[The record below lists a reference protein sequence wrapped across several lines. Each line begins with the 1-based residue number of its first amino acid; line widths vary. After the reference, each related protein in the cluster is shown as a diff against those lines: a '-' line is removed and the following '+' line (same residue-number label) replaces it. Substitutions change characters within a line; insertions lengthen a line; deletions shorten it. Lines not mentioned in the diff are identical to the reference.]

1 MKKIRLTESQLID
14 LIKKSVNK
22 VKTINESQIINEV
35 VYINPEGVYRLAKA
49 LVKNMAGGTFGDVT
63 SDNLKKVYDNISQMR
78 DWVWQDDGS
87 CAVDKLLAYYKT
99 YNKGTDFLTNLND
112 ASESNDPEFDDLKAK
127 IPKLITQLQQSCA
140 AAKKKDVDDAATA
153 KTAKDTALSSC
164 ASKEPGYVDQ
174 GSNFGL
180 TFGKKGYIIA
190 PKNGVQFRSYL
201 GYNAVYW
208 EYAKFHKGKTED
220 VLLYKTKATCVNGTL
235 NLDAW
240 EKA

>member
-35 VYINPEGVYRLAKA
+35 TYIQPEGVYRLAKV

-63 SDNLKKVYDNISQMR
+63 SDNLKKVYDNISQMH

-87 CAVDKLLAYYKT
+87 CAIDKLLAYYKT
-99 YNKGTDFLTNLND
+99 YNKGTDFLTNLNN
-112 ASESNDPEFDDLKAK
+112 AGESNDPEFDDLKAK
-127 IPKLITQLQQSCA
+127 IPKLIAQLQQSCA
-140 AAKKKDVDDAATA
+140 AAKKKDVDNAEA
-153 KTAKDTALSSC
+153 KKTALSSC
-164 ASKEPGYVDQ
+164 ASKEPGYDDQ

-180 TFGKKGYIIA
+180 SFGKKGYIIS
-190 PKNGVQFRSYL
+190 PKSGIQFRDYP

-208 EYAKFHKGKTED
+208 EYAKFHPKENKD